1 MKKLLIL
8 LLVCVMLFSSCGT
21 GVETTTPKETTND
34 PFAGY
39 SPPSSDDTDQTPKL
53 HTTYRF
59 VGLQEFQDVML
70 DPVGNSDHYIYT
82 EKSAHVWEPHLEMLN
97 YVENEKKLH
106 VPALNGE
113 PLIGEEIVEWNLA
126 GWTNHFPEIQYSDDE
141 SDIWITVTYLD
152 AFSNIDPLLIEDV
165 FDFSAVLFA
174 LYQDG
179 TLMESW
185 NQAVN
190 LQLADRT
197 VRAFRSFSN
206 SSNPLLSVD
215 QYVFVYDRMLVCVLA
230 REEISKE
237 SFLSK
242 LSFLEITEAS

>member
-39 SPPSSDDTDQTPKL
+39 PTPPPSDDTDQTPKL

-70 DPVGNSDHYIYT
+70 DPAGNSDHYIYT
-82 EKSAHVWEPHLEMLN
+82 EKSAHVWEPHLEMMR

-113 PLIGEEIVEWNLA
+113 PLVAEEIVEWNLT

-141 SDIWITVTYLD
+141 SGIWITVTYLD

-165 FDFSAVLFA
+165 LDFSAVLFA

-179 TLMESW
+179 TLMKSW

-197 VRAFRSFSN
+197 VRAFRSFN
-206 SSNPLLSVD
+206 DSSNPLLSID
-215 QYVFVYDRMLVCVLA
+215 QYIFVYDRMLVYVSA
-230 REEISKE
+230 KEEISQE
-237 SFLSK
+237 AFLSK
-242 LSFLEITEAS
+242 LSFLEVSK